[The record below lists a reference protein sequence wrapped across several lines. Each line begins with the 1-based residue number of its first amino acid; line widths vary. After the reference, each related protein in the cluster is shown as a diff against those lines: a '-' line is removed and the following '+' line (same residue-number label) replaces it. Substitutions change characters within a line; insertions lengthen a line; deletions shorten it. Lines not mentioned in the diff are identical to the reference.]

1 MFLPPKT
8 DYVVFQNKK
17 LKGQKFLLIYNEFYI
32 KTLIFQKFYK
42 KKYNLYFQLS
52 VKHLNNSSI
61 FNNFLLKW
69 YIYPTNKIK
78 FSGKGYKII
87 KHAFCLNLSLNTS
100 HEQWSFFFK
109 TLPIKI
115 QKQRFLFFNKNG
127 YELNKILNSLI
138 NLRLI
143 NVYTKR
149 GLRLGRQQIV
159 KKVGKRSS

>member
-8 DYVVFQNKK
+8 NYIVFQNKK
-17 LKGQKFLLIYNEFYI
+17 IDETKFLLVYNEFYV
-32 KTLIFQKFYK
+32 KTLIFKKFYK

-52 VKHLNNSSI
+52 TKYLHNSNL
-61 FNNFLLKW
+61 FNKFLLKW

-78 FSGKGYKII
+78 FSGKGYKIV
-87 KHAFCLNLSLNTS
+87 KHGFCLNLSLNTS
-100 HEQWSFFFK
+100 HEQWSFFFQ

-115 QKQRFLFFNKNG
+115 QKQRFLFFNKNSS
-127 YELNKILNSLI
+127 ELGKILNALI

-143 NVYTKR
+143 NIYTKR